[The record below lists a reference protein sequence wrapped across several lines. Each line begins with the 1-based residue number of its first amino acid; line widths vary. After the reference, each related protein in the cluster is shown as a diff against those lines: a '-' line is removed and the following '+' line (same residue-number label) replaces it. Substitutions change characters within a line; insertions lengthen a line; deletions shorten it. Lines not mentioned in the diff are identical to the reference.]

1 MPKEDPMLVTP
12 SKGGLR
18 FSGPHT
24 PGQRACLSA
33 GGGGGRGA
41 KGGWNKRRLTGKY
54 VHADWELGAGRYQ
67 ARCYLQ
73 HTPLSSSAF
82 LKPTSPTIKAMSN
95 T

>member
-1 MPKEDPMLVTP
+1 MPKEDAMLVTP

-33 GGGGGRGA
+33 EGGGWRGA
-41 KGGWNKRRLTGKY
+41 KEGAGGYNKRRLTGVY
-54 VHADWELGAGRYQ
+54 VHADWELGAGRCE

-73 HTPLSSSAF
+73 HTLLSWSAF
-82 LKPTSPTIKAMSN
+82 LKPT
-95 T
+95 